1 MNPLRRL
8 TAHVDRIARQTRLGL
23 PSLAA
28 ALALTQLLAPTA
40 PTGASPPVSEKTELE
55 CAPVMKR
62 SLLRGRGELVRAYPF
77 ATHCT
82 EVVYQ
87 GPRTRLYSDRPYH
100 TEERVDALAD
110 LVFCESRRHGTSSW
124 IIEVSRPTEIRVL
137 GTEAY
142 GLEEKG
148 WRGLDERVRVE
159 AAGAAFDTL
168 YGKTFQPGR
177 YVIRQDFSRTAPL
190 VFWRR
195 EDIRIVRD

>member
-1 MNPLRRL
+1 M
-8 TAHVDRIARQTRLGL
+8 ARKTRLGL

-55 CAPVMKR
+55 CASVLKR

-100 TEERVDALAD
+100 TQEKVGALAGR
-110 LVFCESRRHGTSSW
+110 VFCESRRHGTRSW
-124 IIEVSRPTEIRVL
+124 IIEVSRPSEIRVL

-148 WRGLDERVRVE
+148 WRRLDERVRVE
-159 AAGAAFDTL
+159 AAGAAFDIL